1 MLVEVGCTWRVT
13 LLAAK
18 TDMIATR
25 TSSLRSSNEGGMG
38 RVDSSLQVVDDE
50 DELYRL
56 LVVVVWSPPRMAVIH
71 DALHEFEVATKRC
84 LLAAVGPRTNL
95 LPAKAR
101 LVGATSRSA
110 ADDMM
115 RD

>member
-1 MLVEVGCTWRVT
+1 
-13 LLAAK
+13 
-18 TDMIATR
+18 MIATR
-25 TSSLRSSNEGGMG
+25 TSSFRSSNEGGMG
-38 RVDSSLQVVDDE
+38 RFDSSLQVLDDE
-50 DELYRL
+50 DELHRL

-71 DALHEFEVATKRC
+71 DALHEFEAAKKRC
-84 LLAAVGPRTNL
+84 LLAAVGPRTN

>member
-1 MLVEVGCTWRVT
+1 
-13 LLAAK
+13 
-18 TDMIATR
+18 MIATR
-25 TSSLRSSNEGGMG
+25 TSSFRSSNEGGMG
-38 RVDSSLQVVDDE
+38 RFDSSLQVVDDE
-50 DELYRL
+50 DELHRL
-56 LVVVVWSPPRMAVIH
+56 LVVVVWSPPRMAVSQ
-71 DALHEFEVATKRC
+71 DALHEFEVAKKRC
-84 LLAAVGPRTNL
+84 LLAAVGPRTN